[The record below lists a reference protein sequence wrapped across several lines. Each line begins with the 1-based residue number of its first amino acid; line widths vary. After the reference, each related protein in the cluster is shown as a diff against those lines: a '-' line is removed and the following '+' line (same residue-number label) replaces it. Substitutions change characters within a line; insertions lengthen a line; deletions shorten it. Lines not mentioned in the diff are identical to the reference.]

1 MKPLQDWIATGKIAQ
16 FVAGKLDA
24 DDHAMIFAAAKVD
37 TEVREAIF
45 AAKDQMIGN
54 LMALMQL
61 QDPEALIASGM
72 LSAYAEDRLD
82 QNGREQVECMA
93 MAHPQVSIAMDALK
107 RDMIAN
113 LIADVKS
120 KDAQTIIDS
129 EILTDYVLG
138 ACTEDER
145 REIEMAAI
153 FFPTVAAELASL
165 RNLDAFLVMRGA
177 INPPVAAR
185 SRFLSFM
192 EAAEMPTDGWSL
204 IVPPLSSASKPA
216 DFAAW
221 VDRVKPEAIHP
232 GINLNAIPLATDDGI
247 LTLYVVLTEGLEEE
261 THLFDIE
268 RFLVLE
274 GTCYVELDNEKIY
287 LNPGDFYNVKKYTT
301 HKVVVTSD
309 IPCKLIV
316 QQLAA

>member
-1 MKPLQDWIATGKIAQ
+1 MKRLQDWITTGMIAQ
-16 FVAGKLDA
+16 FVAGKLDP
-24 DDHAMIFAAAKVD
+24 DDHAMIFTAAKAHA
-37 TEVREAIF
+37 EVREAIF
-45 AAKDQMIGN
+45 VAKDQMMGQ
-54 LMALMQL
+54 LMAHMQL
-61 QDPEALIASGM
+61 QDPEALIASG
-72 LSAYAEDRLD
+72 LLTDYAEGRLD
-82 QNGREQVECMA
+82 QNGREQVEWMA
-93 MAHPQVSIAMDALK
+93 VAHPQVSIAMDAFK

-113 LIADVKS
+113 LIADVRS
-120 KDAQTIIDS
+120 KDPQALIES
-129 EILTDYVLG
+129 EILIDYVLG
-138 ACTEDER
+138 ACSEDER

-192 EAAEMPTDGWSL
+192 EAAEMPADGWSL
-204 IVPPLSSASKPA
+204 IMPPLSSASKPA

-221 VDRVKPEAIHP
+221 VDRVRPEAIHP
-232 GINLNAIPLATDDGI
+232 GINLNAIPLAADNDM
-247 LTLYVVLTEGLEEE
+247 LTLFVVLTEGLEEE

-274 GTCYVELDNEKIY
+274 GSCYVELEHEKIY

-316 QQLAA
+316 QQLVA